1 LSQRQPGG
9 WVAVAERWPDLAS
22 RELYLS
28 KYLSGRERACY
39 DQLPPRNRRH
49 WLLGRIAVKDA
60 VRTLLW
66 DNGSGPVFPA
76 EILVDDTADGVRV
89 SGHNGFPLPAVS
101 VSLAHSHELGVS
113 IARFGHEPVRIAI
126 EDPGGPPGGR
136 NRATVSN
143 PADLPARQYVVAWT
157 AGPADQEEQ

>member
-1 LSQRQPGG
+1 
-9 WVAVAERWPDLAS
+9 
-22 RELYLS
+22 
-28 KYLSGRERACY
+28 
-39 DQLPPRNRRH
+39 
-49 WLLGRIAVKDA
+49 

-113 IARFGHEPVRIAI
+113 IARFGHQPVSIAI
-126 EDPGGPPGGR
+126 EDPGSPSDGR
-136 NRATVSN
+136 KRAAVSN